1 MLIFA
6 VRPRDP
12 MWQWPAGFVRVGA
25 RRLNGLHRLDQRR
38 LSAILRDIDAAEGDE
53 TTIMITPMVL
63 EIIAQRR

>member
-1 MLIFA
+1 
-6 VRPRDP
+6 

-25 RRLNGLHRLDQRR
+25 RRLNGLHRLDQHR
-38 LSAILRDIDAAEGDE
+38 LSAILRDIDVAEGDE